1 MSDRDGMEGISGQ
14 SNRREGLRDHE
25 QSSPTRCFIR
35 DVVISRRRHQCAPA
49 SRGLAP
55 RAFAHRSRSSRSRG
69 YAPLLSGAFVGFFA
83 GASAFA
89 AGARATG
96 LGPSSSSR
104 RANMLPT
111 VVIVTVGF
119 GADGEPRVPSPGEC
133 RLVGSLGPQRMHCP
147 CPHRSGELDENVPG
161 ELRRSR
167 WQRESAKTSARRA
180 AFAGRECVR
189 WQERLFFSTRAARR
203 RPARRRPARVAAR
216 PVWLA
221 PPRAIDRAVR
231 RHSRARVRPPPRSP
245 P

>member
-1 MSDRDGMEGISGQ
+1 
-14 SNRREGLRDHE
+14 
-25 QSSPTRCFIR
+25 
-35 DVVISRRRHQCAPA
+35 
-49 SRGLAP
+49 
-55 RAFAHRSRSSRSRG
+55 
-69 YAPLLSGAFVGFFA
+69 
-83 GASAFA
+83 
-89 AGARATG
+89 

-111 VVIVTVGF
+111 VVIVKVGF

-167 WQRESAKTSARRA
+167 WQRESAKPPARRA
-180 AFAGRECVR
+180 AFAGVR
-189 WQERLFFSTRAARR
+189 ALAGTTIFSTRAARR
-203 RPARRRPARVAAR
+203 RPARFAAR

-231 RHSRARVRPPPRSP
+231 RHSRARVRPPPRTP
-245 P
+245 H

>member
-180 AFAGRECVR
+180 AFAGKGVLE
-189 WQERLFFSTRAARR
+189 LAGTTFFFDARR
-203 RPARRRPARVAAR
+203 APTARAVAAR